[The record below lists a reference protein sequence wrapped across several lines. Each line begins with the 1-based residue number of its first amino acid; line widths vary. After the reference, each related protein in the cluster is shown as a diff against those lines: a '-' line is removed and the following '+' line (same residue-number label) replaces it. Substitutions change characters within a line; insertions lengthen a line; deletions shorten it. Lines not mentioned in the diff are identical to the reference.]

1 MSFFVVIYSIFNC
14 SYQIVKLSFIAYETE
29 RCFSLVSLV
38 PILFGD
44 PSFQVFPF
52 FQAIIYQ
59 FYLTHMRL
67 LHRKFI
73 PLFLTTWPL
82 FFYQKLL
89 IVHTTVY
96 YATPHLQC
104 LILRNSYT
112 MQWDEIVFG
121 IAFLFPT
128 SCVFTIFFLKYHPI
142 ICKYGISK
150 KYLEKTVWCLK
161 IR

>member
-1 MSFFVVIYSIFNC
+1 MSFFVVICSIFNC
-14 SYQIVKLSFIAYETE
+14 SYQIVNSSFIAYETE
-29 RCFSLVSLV
+29 RLFSLVSLV

-52 FQAIIYQ
+52 FQAIIYH

-112 MQWDEIVFG
+112 MGWNCIWHSILVSN
-121 IAFLFPT
+121 FLRFHE
-128 SCVFTIFFLKYHPI
+128 IFFLKYHPI
-142 ICKYGISK
+142 ICKYVVWILW
-150 KYLEKTVWCLK
+150 KYLKKTVLK
-161 IR
+161 L